1 MFRFLKRNKKQEEQ
15 PTMPNFAEIL
25 ASIEKL
31 SDEEKKQIHEKTGE
45 AVADNKDESAPET
58 TTEEVAKAKEDIK
71 EDGKDSQS
79 EKDRVDESVAAQEAN
94 KGDEDSQDAKD
105 RVDEAEGEDKYIALK
120 KDHEDLRAE
129 FEALKQQF
137 AEAQSKPREVDKDE
151 AKKLDDIRR
160 TYLN

>member
-1 MFRFLKRNKKQEEQ
+1 
-15 PTMPNFAEIL
+15 MPNFEEIL
-25 ASIEKL
+25 AAIEKL
-31 SDEEKKQIHEKTGE
+31 SDEEKKQIHEKTGDD
-45 AVADNKDESAPET
+45 VAAPET

-105 RVDEAEGEDKYIALK
+105 RVDEAEGEDKYVTR
-120 KDHEDLRAE
+120 KDHEELRAE

>member
-1 MFRFLKRNKKQEEQ
+1 MFRFLKRNNKQEEQ
-15 PTMPNFAEIL
+15 PTMPNFEEIL
-25 ASIEKL
+25 AAIEKL
-31 SDEEKKQIHEKTGE
+31 SDEEKKQIHEKTGDD
-45 AVADNKDESAPET
+45 VAAPET
-58 TTEEVAKAKEDIK
+58 TSAEVAKAKEDIK

-105 RVDEAEGEDKYIALK
+105 RVDEAEGEDKYLALK
-120 KDHEDLRAE
+120 KDQEDLRAE
-129 FEALKQQF
+129 FEAFKQQF

>member
-45 AVADNKDESAPET
+45 AVADKKDESAPET
-58 TTEEVAKAKEDIK
+58 TTKEVAKAKEDIK

-79 EKDRVDESVAAQEAN
+79 EKDRVDESVAAQEEN

-129 FEALKQQF
+129 FEALKQQV
-137 AEAQSKPREVDKDE
+137 AEAQSKPREVDRDE

>member
-1 MFRFLKRNKKQEEQ
+1 MFRFLKRNNKQEEQ
-15 PTMPNFAEIL
+15 PTMPNFEEIL
-25 ASIEKL
+25 AAIEKL
-31 SDEEKKQIHEKTGE
+31 SDEEKKQIHEKTGDD
-45 AVADNKDESAPET
+45 VAAPET
-58 TTEEVAKAKEDIK
+58 TNEEVAKAKEDIK
-71 EDGKDSQS
+71 EDGKNSQS

-94 KGDEDSQDAKD
+94 KGDKDSQDAKD
-105 RVDEAEGEDKYIALK
+105 RVDEAEGEDKYLALK
-120 KDHEDLRAE
+120 KDHENLRAE

>member
-1 MFRFLKRNKKQEEQ
+1 MFRFLKRNNKQEEQ
-15 PTMPNFAEIL
+15 PTMPNFEEIL
-25 ASIEKL
+25 AAIEKL
-31 SDEEKKQIHEKTGE
+31 SDEEKKQIHKKTGDD
-45 AVADNKDESAPET
+45 VAAPET

-71 EDGKDSQS
+71 EDGKNSQS

-105 RVDEAEGEDKYIALK
+105 RVDEAEGEDKYVTR

-151 AKKLDDIRR
+151 ANKLDDIRR

>member
-1 MFRFLKRNKKQEEQ
+1 MFRFLKRNNKQEEQ
-15 PTMPNFAEIL
+15 PTMPNFEEIL
-25 ASIEKL
+25 AAIEKL
-31 SDEEKKQIHEKTGE
+31 SDEEKKQIHEKTGDD
-45 AVADNKDESAPET
+45 VAAPET
-58 TTEEVAKAKEDIK
+58 APEEVAKAKEDIK

-105 RVDEAEGEDKYIALK
+105 RVDEAEGEDKYLALK

>member
-79 EKDRVDESVAAQEAN
+79 EKD
-94 KGDEDSQDAKD
+94 
-105 RVDEAEGEDKYIALK
+105 
-120 KDHEDLRAE
+120 HEDLRAE

>member
-45 AVADNKDESAPET
+45 AVADNKDESAPKT

-71 EDGKDSQS
+71 EDGK
-79 EKDRVDESVAAQEAN
+79 
-94 KGDEDSQDAKD
+94 DSQDAKD

-137 AEAQSKPREVDKDE
+137 AEAQSKPREVDRDE